1 MKNAFL
7 VLLPIFILQ
16 GADQSAPRPKI
27 LGIAHAAFYVSDLEK
42 TRGFYRDFLGYAE
55 PFALKNADQTG
66 DRIAFIKI
74 NDYQYIELFNEK
86 PRAVQQLNHI
96 SFYTEDAHKMRDY
109 LASKGVK
116 VPDKVGKGKTGNF
129 NYNITDPD
137 GNIVEMVEYQP
148 DSWTGQR
155 YGKLMPDTRISD
167 HIAHVGVVIGPLAAS
182 MRFYHD
188 LLGFNEFW
196 RGGGSPSMVS
206 WVNARVP
213 DGRDYLEMMLYDTLP
228 DPAKRGTKNHI
239 CLVVP
244 DVEKAVAMLKSRP
257 AYKTYGKD
265 IAVKVGVNHKR
276 QANLF
281 DPDET
286 RIELMEADTFDGK
299 PVPPSTAPVALP

>member
-1 MKNAFL
+1 M
-7 VLLPIFILQ
+7 ILR
-16 GADQSAPRPKI
+16 GADQSASRPKI
-27 LGIAHAAFYVSDLEK
+27 LGIAHAAFYVGDLEK

-55 PFALKNADQTG
+55 SFALKDADQTG

-74 NDYQYIELFNEK
+74 NDYQYVELFNEK

-96 SFYTEDAHKMRDY
+96 SFYTEDARKMRDY

-137 GNIVEMVEYQP
+137 GNIVEIVEYQP

-167 HIAHVGVVIGPLAAS
+167 HIAHVGAVIGPLAAS
-182 MRFYHD
+182 LRFYHD
-188 LLGFNEFW
+188 ILGFNEFW

-206 WVNARVP
+206 WVNMRVP

-228 DPAKRGTKNHI
+228 DPAKRGTRNHI

-244 DVEKAVAMLKSRP
+244 DVEKAVATLKSRP
-257 AYKTYGKD
+257 AYKTYGRAID
-265 IAVKVGVNHKR
+265 VKLGVNHKR
-276 QANLF
+276 QANLY